1 MACHNRDLR
10 TFKSLL
16 DFISK
21 KEDLCS
27 ELLFK
32 QNKAGETALDLAKR
46 RLVEACANSGEASKL
61 EDNEEIVRILS
72 DKHNASEKKQ
82 ETLVQVL
89 ITKEE
94 QQKKTHVTQL
104 DLSQNYFKKTAQ
116 KALSS

>member
-1 MACHNRDLR
+1 M
-10 TFKSLL
+10 
-16 DFISK
+16 
-21 KEDLCS
+21 
-27 ELLFK
+27 
-32 QNKAGETALDLAKR
+32 
-46 RLVEACANSGEASKL
+46 EACASSGEASKL

-72 DKHNASEKKQ
+72 EKHNANEKKQ